1 MVEWAKRQSKK
12 DEKDR
17 QKKIKSLH
25 EEEEKQLA
33 LALQKSLEESSA

>member
-1 MVEWAKRQSKK
+1 MIEWAKRQSKK

-17 QKKIKSLH
+17 QKKLKTLQ

-33 LALQKSLEESSA
+33 LALQKSLEESNA

>member
-1 MVEWAKRQSKK
+1 MIEIAKRQSKR

-17 QKKIKSLH
+17 QKKLKSLQ

-33 LALQKSLEESSA
+33 LALKKSLEESNA